1 MIVSIKKDDDSVVD
15 YDISKIKDDDM
26 KKNASVVITKVG
38 QLEVISEALR
48 FAIDGHRIGLEK
60 TLSDCSEA
68 IVVDK

>member
-15 YDISKIKDDDM
+15 YDISKIKDDDI
-26 KKNASVVITKVG
+26 KKTASVVIAKVG

-68 IVVDK
+68 VVADK

>member
-1 MIVSIKKDDDSVVD
+1 MIVSIKKDDDNVVD
-15 YDISKIKDDDM
+15 YDISKIKDDDI
-26 KKNASVVITKVG
+26 KKTASVVIAKVG

-68 IVVDK
+68 VVADK

>member
-1 MIVSIKKDDDSVVD
+1 MIVSIKKDDGAVVD
-15 YDISKIKDDDM
+15 YDISNIKDDDI
-26 KKNASVVITKVG
+26 KKTTSVVITKVG

-68 IVVDK
+68 VVADK

>member
-1 MIVSIKKDDDSVVD
+1 MIVSIKKDDDTVVD
-15 YDISKIKDDDM
+15 YDISKIKDDDI
-26 KKNASVVITKVG
+26 KKTASVVIAKVG

>member
-15 YDISKIKDDDM
+15 YDISKIKDDDI
-26 KKNASVVITKVG
+26 KKTASVVIAKVG

-60 TLSDCSEA
+60 TLSKCDEA
-68 IVVDK
+68 VVADE

>member
-1 MIVSIKKDDDSVVD
+1 MIVSIKKDDDTVVD
-15 YDISKIKDDDM
+15 YDINKIKNDDM
-26 KKNASVVITKVG
+26 KKTAAVVITKVG

-68 IVVDK
+68 IVADK

>member
-1 MIVSIKKDDDSVVD
+1 MIVSIKKDDDTVVD
-15 YDISKIKDDDM
+15 YDINKIKNDDM
-26 KKNASVVITKVG
+26 KKTASVVITKVG

-68 IVVDK
+68 IVADK